1 MKKLIVTLF
10 LFLSICTFGQHQ
22 DKVDFIKAK
31 IYLGPLPKEKKIKG
45 GVVYRFNVLQNV
57 DSVFFDAK
65 HMDFSKVELD
75 GEKIDFTVTEK
86 TISIKHKF
94 KEGESH
100 KLIIEYI
107 AKPKQTV
114 YFIGWDNNV
123 EDNEQTLPAG
133 RQVWTQGQ
141 GKYTSHWVP
150 SFDDMQEKVEFD
162 LTIEVDK
169 KYHVIAN
176 GNLLLKIEKE
186 EEEDAIWL
194 FDMKE
199 PMSSYLLAFAI
210 GNYDK
215 QVLKSE
221 SGVTI
226 ENYYY
231 PNDSL
236 KVEPTYRYTKKIF
249 DFLESEIGVAY
260 PWQNYKQ
267 VPVHDFLYA
276 GMENTSATF
285 FSDAYVIDST
295 SFIDRNYVNV
305 NAHELAHQWFG
316 NLVTEKNS
324 EHHWLHEGFAT
335 YYAYLAEKEVFG
347 DDYFYWKLFETAKT
361 LHEISEKGEGES
373 LLNPNAS
380 SLTFYEKGAW
390 ALVILKDKIGE
401 EKFKTGIQKY
411 LNTYQFQNVTVGDF
425 INVMEEVSNN
435 DLNEF
440 KAIWLDGAVFPMD
453 AAKAY
458 LIKNSTSHKM
468 YYALKNDDSKTF
480 TTTDILKNPELSSE
494 LRLELLQQK
503 GDFSELE
510 LSSLIAD
517 DDIRIRQLAAKKV
530 GEIPN
535 SLRTSIKP
543 LLLGDSYMTTELM
556 LYKLWSSFGFDKN
569 LFLEKTKDIIGLPN
583 KNVRLLWLTLAM
595 FTPDYNPTESVYYHR
610 ELVGYTSAMYNPEVR
625 QTAFQY
631 LFEIQALNADAYAN
645 LIKAT
650 NHHSW
655 QFRNYAR
662 QLFDTLW
669 NNENQKKEIE
679 KVANQLNSSDL
690 RYLKTKLNS

>member
-1 MKKLIVTLF
+1 MKKIVLAF
-10 LFLSICTFGQHQ
+10 ILCFCFSSYGQHQ

-31 IYLGPLPKEKKIKG
+31 VYLGPLPKEKKIQG
-45 GVVYRFNVLQNV
+45 GVIYRFNVLQNV

-65 HMDFSKVELD
+65 NMDFSKVELD
-75 GEKIDFTVTEK
+75 GKKIDFIATEK
-86 TISIKHKF
+86 TISITHKF
-94 KEGESH
+94 KKGDSH

-114 YFIGWDNNV
+114 YFIGWDD
-123 EDNEQTLPAG
+123 ELEGNEQI
-133 RQVWTQGQ
+133 WTQGQ
-141 GKYTSHWVP
+141 GKYPSHWLP
-150 SFDDMQEKVEFD
+150 SFDDMEEKVEFD
-162 LTIEVDK
+162 LTIEADK
-169 KYHVIAN
+169 KYQVIAN
-176 GNLLLKIEKE
+176 GNLLLKTDND
-186 EEEDAIWL
+186 EEDAIWL
-194 FDMKE
+194 FDMKK

-210 GNYDK
+210 GNYNK

-231 PNDSL
+231 PADSL

-249 DFLESEIGVAY
+249 DFLENEIGVGY

-295 SFIDRNYVNV
+295 SFIDRNYVNI

-335 YYAYLAEKEVFG
+335 YYAYLAEKEIFG
-347 DDYFYWKLFETAKT
+347 DDHFFWKLFETAKT
-361 LHEISEKGEGES
+361 LNNISEKGEGES
-373 LLNPNAS
+373 LLNPKAS

-390 ALVILKDKIGE
+390 ALAVLKDKIGE
-401 EKFKTGIQKY
+401 EDFKTAIQNY
-411 LNTYQFQNVTVGDF
+411 LKKYQFQNVTVIEF
-425 INVMEEVSNN
+425 INEMEEAGNY
-435 DLNEF
+435 DLSDF
-440 KAIWLDGAVFPMD
+440 KTIWLDGNEFPMD
-453 AAKAY
+453 AAKDY
-458 LIKNSTSHKM
+458 LMKNSASIRM
-468 YYALKNDDSKTF
+468 YYVLKHDVEKNFNSPE
-480 TTTDILKNPELSSE
+480 ILKDSELSTE
-494 LRLELLQQK
+494 LKLELLQQK
-503 GDFSELE
+503 GDFTELE
-510 LSSLIAD
+510 LWSLIAS
-517 DDIRIRQLAAKKV
+517 DDIKIRQFAAQKMGGIPEGLKELA
-530 GEIPN
+530 E
-535 SLRTSIKP
+535 P
-543 LLLGDSYMTTELM
+543 LLIDDSYITNELM
-556 LYKLWSSFGFDKN
+556 LYNLWSSFDYDRSV
-569 LFLEKTKDIIGLPN
+569 FLEKTKDIIGLPN
-583 KNVRLLWLTLAM
+583 KNVRLLWLTLAL

-610 ELVGYTSAMYNPEVR
+610 ELVGYTSAIYNPEVR

-631 LFEIQALNADAYAN
+631 LSEIKALNDDAYIN

-669 NNENQKKEIE
+669 IDEEQKKEIE
-679 KVANQLNSSDL
+679 KVAIQLNSSDL
-690 RYLKTKLNS
+690 RYLKTKLK

>member
-1 MKKLIVTLF
+1 MKKIVLAF
-10 LFLSICTFGQHQ
+10 ILCFCFSSYGQHQ

-31 IYLGPLPKEKKIKG
+31 VYLGPLPKEKKIQG
-45 GVVYRFNVLQNV
+45 GVIYRFNVLQNV

-65 HMDFSKVELD
+65 NMDFSKVELD
-75 GEKIDFTVTEK
+75 GKKIDFTATEK
-86 TISIKHKF
+86 TISIEYKF

-114 YFIGWDNNV
+114 YFIGWDDDV
-123 EDNEQTLPAG
+123 EGNEQI
-133 RQVWTQGQ
+133 WTQGQ

-150 SFDDMQEKVEFD
+150 SFDDMEEKVEFD
-162 LTIEVDK
+162 LTIEAGK
-169 KYHVIAN
+169 NYQVIAN
-176 GNLLLKIEKE
+176 GHLLLKTDNDD
-186 EEEDAIWL
+186 EDAIWL
-194 FDMKE
+194 FDMKK

-210 GNYDK
+210 GNYNK

-226 ENYYY
+226 ENYFY

-249 DFLESEIGVAY
+249 DFLENEIGVAY
-260 PWQNYKQ
+260 PWQDYKQ

-295 SFIDRNYVNV
+295 SFIDRNYVNI

-347 DDYFYWKLFETAKT
+347 EDYFYWKLFDKAKV
-361 LHEISEKGEGES
+361 LNDISEKGEGES
-373 LLNPNAS
+373 LLNPKAS

-390 ALVILKDKIGE
+390 ALAVLREEIGDSTFKEGIKTYLDK
-401 EKFKTGIQKY
+401 
-411 LNTYQFQNVTVGDF
+411 YQYQNVTVTDF
-425 INVMEEVSNN
+425 ISEMEEVSGK

-440 KAIWLDGAVFPMD
+440 EEDWLKGMDFPKETAKEFLKKNNSSIRMFYDLKHDD
-453 AAKAY
+453 AR
-458 LIKNSTSHKM
+458 SFVS
-468 YYALKNDDSKTF
+468 SE
-480 TTTDILKNPELSSE
+480 ILKDSE
-494 LRLELLQQK
+494 LTSRLKLELFKLK
-503 GDFSELE
+503 GDIPELE
-510 LSSLIAD
+510 LSSLIVS
-517 DDIRIRQLAAKKV
+517 DDIRIRQYAAQKIS
-530 GEIPN
+530 EIPEI
-535 SLRTSIKP
+535 SKEFVEP
-543 LLLGDSYMTTELM
+543 LLLDDSYITNEIM
-556 LYKLWSSFGFDKN
+556 LYNLWNSFDYDRSS
-569 LFLEKTKDIIGLPN
+569 FLEKTKDILGLPN
-583 KNVRLLWLTLAM
+583 KNVRLLWLTLAL
-595 FTPDYNPTESVYYHR
+595 FTPDYNPTEHIYYHQ
-610 ELVGYTSAMYNPEVR
+610 ELVGYTSAIYNPEVR

-631 LFEIQALNADAYAN
+631 LFEIKAMNNEALVN
-645 LIKAT
+645 LIKAS

-662 QLFDTLW
+662 QLLDSLL
-669 NNENQKKEIE
+669 EDIEQKSEIE
-679 KVANQLNSSDL
+679 KIAKQLNSSDL
-690 RYLKTKLNS
+690 RYLKTKLDFK